1 MNQARPCKPNGCD
14 DANAISVPRWQ
25 SLTIALVVVTFA
37 FGVRWPFCNESFWVD
52 ELHSAWSVWGSFGE
66 VAPRAAMGNQ
76 TPVYYWALWVWRQ
89 FFGDSEWGL
98 RASSVLL
105 SSLACGVVA
114 AGVAHQTRVLA
125 GGAIA
130 GMLLAIDPHSL
141 FFGTELRVFPA
152 IMLIAAITC
161 WAWSLHQ
168 QSPSSRWA
176 IVLLSLVTLAALIQ
190 PTSIGVLG
198 WAAIGPIVT
207 LCRRDGFP
215 SQDRRWRWLW
225 IAVPTFVTVVVCWQ
239 LAGEV
244 LVAAWKH
251 RDQWAS
257 FASARNWNQVETLW
271 RWKTLAIIPAGL
283 AIVAAL
289 IDRFRNRTVAAS
301 KSSQPSRIGQWAW
314 PIAWVVVATAFFWTL
329 SSTGI
334 ATVFHRRYMI
344 ASLPILAWG
353 GGTAVAHFLATIGNR
368 IDARRLNRHWSF
380 AISVGLVAVVIVIH
394 VVQQQ
399 RQPRSPILR
408 GEGWRGAVRSV
419 QADENAEAK
428 TVLLSPGLIEAERF
442 LASGDAAKIRY
453 LAFPL
458 SGPYHV
464 ESVEVIQLNDSPRNI
479 AARIARGEVES
490 AILRTSAT
498 SANRWAQ
505 RIVASAGGKTH
516 LSFRHLRFGS
526 IAVIQFDR
534 IPVANTS
541 Q

>member
-1 MNQARPCKPNGCD
+1 
-14 DANAISVPRWQ
+14 
-25 SLTIALVVVTFA
+25 
-37 FGVRWPFCNESFWVD
+37 
-52 ELHSAWSVWGSFGE
+52 
-66 VAPRAAMGNQ
+66 MGNQ

>member
-1 MNQARPCKPNGCD
+1 VNRARITKPVVCEDD
-14 DANAISVPRWQ
+14 DATQIPRWQ
-25 SLTIALVVVTFA
+25 SFTIALIVVAFA

-52 ELHSAWSVWGSFGE
+52 ELHSAWAVWGSFGE
-66 VAPRAAMGNQ
+66 VAPRAALGNQ

-152 IMLIAAITC
+152 IMLIAAAIC
-161 WAWSLHQ
+161 WACSLHQ
-168 QSPSSRWA
+168 QSPSNRWA

-198 WAAIGPIVT
+198 WAAIWPIVT
-207 LCRRDGFP
+207 LCRRDGLAA
-215 SQDRRWRWLW
+215 QDIRWRWLW
-225 IAVPTFVTVVVCWQ
+225 IVVPTFFTVVVCWQ

-283 AIVAAL
+283 AIVAVM
-289 IDRFRNRTVAAS
+289 IDRFPNRKISGS
-301 KSSQPSRIGQWAW
+301 KSPRPIGIGQWAW

-334 ATVFHRRYMI
+334 VTVFHRRYMI

-353 GGTAVAHFLATIGNR
+353 GGAAVAHFLATIGNR
-368 IDARRLNRHWSF
+368 IDARRLNRHSSF
-380 AISVGLVAVVIVIH
+380 AMSVGLVAVVIVIH
-394 VVQQQ
+394 LVQQQ
-399 RQPRSPILR
+399 RQPRSRILR
-408 GEGWRGAVRSV
+408 GEGWRGAARSV

-458 SGPYHV
+458 SGPYRV
-464 ESVEVIQLNDSPRNI
+464 ESVEVIQLNDSPRSI
-479 AARIARGEVES
+479 AARITRGEVES
-490 AILRTSAT
+490 AILRTSAA
-498 SANRWAQ
+498 SANRWAR
-505 RIVASAGGKTH
+505 RIVESAGGESP

-526 IAVIQFDR
+526 IEVIQFDR
-534 IPVANTS
+534 IPVANAS

>member
-1 MNQARPCKPNGCD
+1 MSRDSKHKPLGCD
-14 DANAISVPRWQ
+14 DDAIPPWQ
-25 SLTIALVVVTFA
+25 SLTIALIVVAFA

-52 ELHSAWSVWGSFGE
+52 ELHSAWSVWGSLGE

-76 TPVYYWALWVWRQ
+76 TPVYYWALWAWRQ
-89 FFGDSEWGL
+89 VFGDSEWGL
-98 RASSVLL
+98 RASSALL

-130 GMLLAIDPHSL
+130 GMLPAIDPHSL
-141 FFGTELRVFPA
+141 VFGTELRVFPT
-152 IMLIAAITC
+152 IMLIAAATC
-161 WAWSLHQ
+161 WAWSLHH
-168 QSPSSRWA
+168 QSASNRWA

-198 WAAIGPIVT
+198 WAAIWPIVT
-207 LCRRDGFP
+207 LCRRDGLAA
-215 SQDRRWRWLW
+215 QDIHWRWLW

-244 LVAAWKH
+244 LMTAWKH
-251 RDQWAS
+251 RQQWAS

-271 RWKTLAIIPAGL
+271 RWKTFAITPAGL
-283 AIVAAL
+283 AIVAVM
-289 IDRFRNRTVAAS
+289 IDRFRNRKAAVS
-301 KSSQPSRIGQWAW
+301 KSSQPIHIGQWAW

-353 GGTAVAHFLATIGNR
+353 GGVAVAHFLATIGNR
-368 IDARRLNRHWSF
+368 IDARRVNRHSPF
-380 AISVGLVAVVIVIH
+380 AITIGLVAVVIVIH

-399 RQPRSPILR
+399 RQPSSRILR
-408 GEGWRGAVRSV
+408 GEGWRGAARSV
-419 QADENAEAK
+419 QADENAKAK
-428 TVLLSPGLIEAERF
+428 TVLLSPGLIETERF
-442 LASGDAAKIRY
+442 LASGDATKIRY

-458 SGPYHV
+458 AGPYRV
-464 ESVEVIQLNDSPRNI
+464 ESVEVFQLNDSPSKI
-479 AARIARGEVES
+479 AAKITRGEVES
-490 AILRTSAT
+490 AILRTSAA
-498 SANRWAQ
+498 SANRWAR
-505 RIVASAGGKTH
+505 RIVESAGGKSR

-526 IAVIQFDR
+526 VEVIQFDR
-534 IPVANTS
+534 IPVADAS